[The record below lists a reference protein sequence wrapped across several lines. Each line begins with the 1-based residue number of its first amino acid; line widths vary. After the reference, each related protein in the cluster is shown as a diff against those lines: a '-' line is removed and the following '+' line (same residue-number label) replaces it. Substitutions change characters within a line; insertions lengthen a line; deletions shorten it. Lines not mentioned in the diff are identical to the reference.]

1 MKESKQ
7 MVKAEMSAMKRGG
20 ASKRVM
26 NAEATE
32 MKHGGKVMG
41 YAQGGAVGKF
51 KPCSACKNAAACAK
65 AGKCMM
71 KSK

>member
-1 MKESKQ
+1 MNKTKVMMK
-7 MVKAEMSAMKRGG
+7 AGSAG
-20 ASKRVM
+20 
-26 NAEATE
+26 
-32 MKHGGKVMG
+32 MKHGGKVKG

-65 AGKCMM
+65 AGMCMA

>member
-1 MKESKQ
+1 MNQPKKTMK
-7 MVKAEMSAMKRGG
+7 AANGG
-20 ASKRVM
+20 
-26 NAEATE
+26 

-65 AGKCMM
+65 AGKCMA